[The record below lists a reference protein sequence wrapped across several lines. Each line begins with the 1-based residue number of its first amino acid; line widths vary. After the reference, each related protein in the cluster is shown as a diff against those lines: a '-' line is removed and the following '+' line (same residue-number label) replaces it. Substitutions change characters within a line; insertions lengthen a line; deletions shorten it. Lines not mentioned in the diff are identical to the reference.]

1 MDRVMSSGA
10 RNAHSLKVGRDAQF
24 VDPPAKPEYP
34 PLQLRHYLPTLREA
48 SEGSRKIA
56 IT

>member
-48 SEGSRKIA
+48 SEGSGKIA